1 MLIMNRFEH
10 YFLTQHP
17 AHRMIVSMRLAAVSE
32 ECASKTKLSTIHCSD
47 VHSLCQTD
55 YIAVT
60 WGTEITHCPIFW
72 RFPVV
77 TNECHAYDQATLM
90 IHETTH
96 VEGLLDPSTDDV
108 QGHYGWP
115 ALSWLSASEALGT
128 ADNYQHY
135 VNCKLFPCAS
145 RKGQS

>member
-1 MLIMNRFEH
+1 M
-10 YFLTQHP
+10 
-17 AHRMIVSMRLAAVSE
+17 VSTRLAAVSN
-32 ECASKTKLSTIHCSD
+32 ECASKTQISTVHCTD
-47 VHSLCQTD
+47 VHSLCESD

-72 RFPVV
+72 QFPVV
-77 TNECHAYDQATLM
+77 TDNCHQYDQATLM

-96 VEGLLDPSTDDV
+96 VDGLQDPSTGDV

-115 ALSWLSASEALGT
+115 ALSWLSADEALST

-135 VNCKLFPCAS
+135 VNCKYIPRCSIMFLTLI
-145 RKGQS
+145 